1 MNGNDITAGSI
12 LLGWYQN
19 QAVTLDRGAIPGS
32 LTAYNLEV
40 ADTTFN
46 LLKTDSVTNFYLSNS
61 TTTLGSG
68 VAVSGLYLQGGS
80 MATTTAAGSVT
91 GNVSVT
97 GGSVLNLG
105 ANLGITGSLDV
116 ENTGSVVNAHGFG
129 ITAPSLLLGYYD
141 TGAVTLTNAGLV
153 NLKNLS
159 MGHGSTLTLHGG
171 DVVSNLISLNGYSVL
186 TVQQTGGIG
195 LTLNGTSSGSLTID
209 PSSMDVIF
217 TSTALDNWDFRWKD
231 PSSSSNWISTIDS
244 MIHDGQIVLTLLP
257 GQSYQVADSGGYTYI
272 YGIGGASVPEP
283 SSLALFCMGTL
294 GVIVAARWKRKCG
307 DC

>member
-1 MNGNDITAGSI
+1 
-12 LLGWYQN
+12 
-19 QAVTLDRGAIPGS
+19 
-32 LTAYNLEV
+32 
-40 ADTTFN
+40 
-46 LLKTDSVTNFYLSNS
+46 
-61 TTTLGSG
+61 
-68 VAVSGLYLQGGS
+68 

-97 GGSVLNLG
+97 GGSVLNLAPTWASPARSRG
-105 ANLGITGSLDV
+105 EHRLGRQCTWLRDYG
-116 ENTGSVVNAHGFG
+116 
-129 ITAPSLLLGYYD
+129 PRLLLGYYD

-153 NLKNLS
+153 NLENLS

-171 DVVSNLISLNGYSVL
+171 DVVNNLISLNGLGAHRAADGRDRPDLERDVVRQPDDRPQL
-186 TVQQTGGIG
+186 DGPDIHVHGIG
-195 LTLNGTSSGSLTID
+195 QLGLPLEG
-209 PSSMDVIF
+209 PQQ
-217 TSTALDNWDFRWKD
+217 
-231 PSSSSNWISTIDS
+231 PSNWISTIDS

-294 GVIVAARWKRKCG
+294 GVIVAARGRRKCG

>member
-116 ENTGSVVNAHGFG
+116 ENTGSVVHMNGND
-129 ITAPSLLLGYYD
+129 ITAGSILLGWYQNQ
-141 TGAVTLTNAGLV
+141 AVTLDRGA
-153 NLKNLS
+153 
-159 MGHGSTLTLHGG
+159 
-171 DVVSNLISLNGYSVL
+171 IP
-186 TVQQTGGIG
+186 
-195 LTLNGTSSGSLTID
+195 GSLT
-209 PSSMDVIF
+209 
-217 TSTALDNWDFRWKD
+217 AYNLE
-231 PSSSSNWISTIDS
+231 
-244 MIHDGQIVLTLLP
+244 
-257 GQSYQVADSGGYTYI
+257 VADTTFNLLKTD
-272 YGIGGASVPEP
+272 SVTNFYL
-283 SSLALFCMGTL
+283 SNSTTTL
-294 GVIVAARWKRKCG
+294 GSGVAVSGLYLQGGSMATTTAAGSVTGNVSVTGGSVLNLGATWASPARSTWRTPARSST
-307 DC
+307 